1 MLHELIDQAAYMA
14 HGYCLLWKPWLVAL
28 HAGSDLLIFSAY
40 FAIPVAIW
48 IFVSKRPNIEMR
60 GLARLFA
67 AFILWCGLTHI
78 ISVITLWWPIYEF
91 EGFVKLITAGISVT
105 TAVVIF
111 PLIPKALA
119 IPSPHE
125 LQLANAELANEIA
138 AHKRTLGELERAR
151 VDLERRVEARTKE
164 LSEATERFRS
174 LFEHAP
180 VAMLMA
186 DEAGSVHLIN
196 AGVERLFDY
205 SRDELVGQ
213 SVDNLLPEEQ
223 RREHQVLRAAFN
235 DAPAARPM
243 GFGRDLHGRRKDGQA
258 IPVEI
263 GLNPLSV
270 DGQTFVVA
278 SIVDISARRQAE
290 QHMQFVMG
298 ELTHR
303 SKNLLAV
310 VQAIARRTAAS
321 SKNIQEFHH
330 DFGERLQGLAKSHD
344 LLVTRNWEGAPIDDL
359 VRSQLALLG
368 ATDADKIAI
377 DGVSMMLFPEA
388 AQYLGLAL
396 HELATNAVKYGALAA
411 PAGKVHIAWEAR
423 EDADQGQRLVF
434 TWKESGGP
442 PASQPDHKGFGHVVL
457 EDIVPGMLSGT
468 SAVAFAAEGLSWT
481 LDGPLDKIVTAK
493 IDQRREPE
501 RQNPV

>member
-1 MLHELIDQAAYMA
+1 
-14 HGYCLLWKPWLVAL
+14 
-28 HAGSDLLIFSAY
+28 
-40 FAIPVAIW
+40 
-48 IFVSKRPNIEMR
+48 MR

-78 ISVITLWWPIYEF
+78 INLVTLWWPIYEF
-91 EGFVKLITAGISVT
+91 QGLVKLITAGVSVT

-119 IPSPHE
+119 IPSPNE
-125 LQLANAELANEIA
+125 LQLANAELASEIA
-138 AHKRTLGELERAR
+138 AHKRTLGELERASA
-151 VDLERRVEARTKE
+151 DLEQRVQARTQE

-186 DEAGSVHLIN
+186 DEAGSVRLIN
-196 AGVERLFDY
+196 TGVERLFDY

-213 SVDNLLPEEQ
+213 SVDSLLPAAQ
-223 RREHQVLRAAFN
+223 RPEHRVLRAAFN

-243 GFGRDLHGRRKDGQA
+243 GFGRELHGRRKDGTE

-263 GLNPLSV
+263 GLNPLRV

-290 QHMQFVMG
+290 QRMQFVMR

-310 VQAIARRTAAS
+310 VQALARRTAAS
-321 SKNIQEFHH
+321 SQDLQAFHH
-330 DFGERLQGLAKSHD
+330 DFGKRLQALAKSHD
-344 LLVTRNWEGAPIDDL
+344 LLVARNWEGAPIDDL
-359 VRSQLALLG
+359 ARSQLALLG
-368 ATDADKIAI
+368 ATDADRIVI
-377 DGVSMMLFPEA
+377 DGASMMLIPEA

-396 HELATNAVKYGALAA
+396 HELTTNAVKYGALAT
-411 PAGKVHIAWEAR
+411 PAGKVRIAWEAR
-423 EDADQGQRLVF
+423 EDASQRQRLVLR
-434 TWKESGGP
+434 WRESGAP
-442 PASQPDHKGFGHVVL
+442 AASQPARKGFGHVVL
-457 EDIVPGMLSGT
+457 EEIVPGMLEGT
-468 SAVAFAAEGLSWT
+468 AVVAFDAEGMTWT
-481 LDGPLDKIVTAK
+481 LDAPLDKIVTT
-493 IDQRREPE
+493 
-501 RQNPV
+501 NPVPHRAKLS